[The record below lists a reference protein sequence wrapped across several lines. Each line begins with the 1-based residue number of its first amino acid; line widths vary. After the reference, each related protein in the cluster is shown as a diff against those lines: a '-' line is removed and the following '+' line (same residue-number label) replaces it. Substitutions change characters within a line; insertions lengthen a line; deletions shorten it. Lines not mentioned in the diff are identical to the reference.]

1 MDLAT
6 IGWNAA
12 LEEEFAPFA
21 EQGLI
26 PARVARTHSATYQ
39 IYAKEGELTAEL
51 TGRMKHEATS
61 RSELPA
67 VGDWVAVQPNLEEG
81 KGMVQAV
88 LPRKSCFSRKEASVR
103 TEEQVVAA
111 NVDTVFLVA
120 GLDRDFNLRRL
131 ERYLVLALDSGA
143 SPVVVLNKA
152 DLCDELEVRVAEVEG
167 IAFGVPVHPISA
179 TEKEGLEP
187 LFQYLGQGQTV
198 ALLGSSGVGKS
209 TLINSLLGREVL
221 AVGAVRADDQRG
233 RHTTTHRELVPM
245 PGGGVLIDNPGMR
258 ELQLWTDE
266 EGLKETFE
274 DVEALAGECRFR
286 DCGHSGE
293 PGCAVQRGLS
303 DGTLDPKRFE
313 SYLKLQREL
322 QHLAARQDYKERMAV
337 KERGKQIA
345 KWSKQFNKERSEGKR

>member
-6 IGWNAA
+6 IGWDSI
-12 LEEEFAPFA
+12 LDEKFAPFA

-26 PARVARTHSATYQ
+26 PARVARTHSAIYQ
-39 IYAKEGELTAEL
+39 IYTEEGELTAEL
-51 TGRMKHEATS
+51 TGRMRHEATS
-61 RSELPA
+61 SSELPA
-67 VGDWVAVQPNLEEG
+67 VGDWVAVQPHLEEG

-88 LPRKSCFSRKEASVR
+88 LPRKSCFSRKEAHVR

-131 ERYLVLALDSGA
+131 ERYLVLAWDSGA

-152 DLCDELEVRVAEVEG
+152 DLCDELEVRVAEVEE

-179 TEKEGLEP
+179 VEKEGLEP
-187 LFQYLGQGQTV
+187 LFQYLKQGQTV

-221 AVGAVRADDQRG
+221 AVGEVRADDQRG

-274 DVEALAGECRFR
+274 DVEELAAECRFR
-286 DCGHSGE
+286 DCGHGGE
-293 PGCAVQRGLS
+293 PGCAVQEALG
-303 DGTLDPKRFE
+303 DGRLDPKRFE
-313 SYLKLQREL
+313 SFLKLQREL

-345 KWSKQFNKERSEGKR
+345 KWSRQFNKNR